1 VDAAAGRVPYRD
13 AMERK
18 RLERATKDKWLGGV
32 CGGLGRYFDI
42 DPTIVRLIFI
52 VAFFGF
58 GTGLL
63 VYLVLWFVMPRSAE
77 F

>member
-1 VDAAAGRVPYRD
+1 MAQNP
-13 AMERK
+13 
-18 RLERATKDKWLGGV
+18 LERATQDRWIGGV
-32 CGGLGRYFDI
+32 AAGLGHYFDI
-42 DPTIVRLIFI
+42 DPTIVRLIFL

-63 VYLVLWFVMPRSAE
+63 VYIVLWFVMPASSS

>member
-1 VDAAAGRVPYRD
+1 
-13 AMERK
+13 MERK
-18 RLERATKDKWLGGV
+18 RLERATHDKWLGGV

-42 DPTIVRLIFI
+42 DPTIIRLIFV
-52 VAFFGF
+52 VAVFGL

-63 VYLVLWFVMPRSAE
+63 VYLVLWFVMPRSSE

>member
-1 VDAAAGRVPYRD
+1 
-13 AMERK
+13 MEQK
-18 RLERATKDKWLGGV
+18 RLERSSRDKWLGGV
-32 CGGLGRYFDI
+32 CAGLARYFDF
-42 DPTIVRLIFI
+42 DPTLVRLIFI

-63 VYLVLWFVMPRSAE
+63 VYLVLWFVMPRSDA

>member
-1 VDAAAGRVPYRD
+1 MPYGD
-13 AMERK
+13 AMDSK

-32 CGGLGRYFDI
+32 CGGLARYFDI
-42 DPTIVRLIFI
+42 DATIVRLIFI

-63 VYLVLWFVMPRSAE
+63 VYLVLWLVMPRSAE

>member
-1 VDAAAGRVPYRD
+1 
-13 AMERK
+13 MEQK
-18 RLERATKDKWLGGV
+18 RLERATQDKWVGGV
-32 CGGLGRYFDI
+32 ASGLARYFDI
-42 DPTIVRLIFI
+42 DPTIVRLIFL

-63 VYLVLWFVMPRSAE
+63 VYLVLWLVMPLSTE

>member
-1 VDAAAGRVPYRD
+1 MPYGD
-13 AMERK
+13 AMEGK
-18 RLERATKDKWLGGV
+18 RLERATQDKWLGGV
-32 CGGLGRYFDI
+32 CGGLAHYFDI

-63 VYLVLWFVMPRSAE
+63 VYRVLWFIMPRSTQI
-77 F
+77 

>member
-1 VDAAAGRVPYRD
+1 MKR
-13 AMERK
+13 
-18 RLERATKDKWLGGV
+18 RLERKEPMILGV
-32 CGGLGRYFDI
+32 CSGLAEYFSV

-63 VYLVLWFVMPRSAE
+63 VYIVLAILMPKGTI
-77 F
+77 

>member
-1 VDAAAGRVPYRD
+1 
-13 AMERK
+13 MEQK
-18 RLERATKDKWLGGV
+18 RLERSMQDKWIGGV
-32 CGGLGRYFDI
+32 AGGLGRYFDI
-42 DPTIVRLIFI
+42 DPTIVRLIFL

-63 VYLVLWFVMPRSAE
+63 VYIVLWFVMPPSTT

>member
-1 VDAAAGRVPYRD
+1 MPYRG

-18 RLERATKDKWLGGV
+18 RLERSTNDRWLGGV
-32 CGGLGRYFDI
+32 CGGLAHYFDL
-42 DPTIVRLIFI
+42 DPTIIRLVFI

-63 VYLVLWFVMPRSAE
+63 VYGVLWLVMPPAATA
-77 F
+77 

>member
-1 VDAAAGRVPYRD
+1 MAAG
-13 AMERK
+13 
-18 RLERATKDKWLGGV
+18 LGH
-32 CGGLGRYFDI
+32 YFDI
-42 DPTIVRLIFI
+42 DPTIVRLIFL

-63 VYLVLWFVMPRSAE
+63 VYIVLWFVMPASSS

>member
-1 VDAAAGRVPYRD
+1 
-13 AMERK
+13 MKK
-18 RLERATKDKWLGGV
+18 RLERREPMIFGV
-32 CGGLGRYFDI
+32 CSGLAEYFKV

-63 VYLVLWFVMPRSAE
+63 VYIVLAILMPKANKGSDI
-77 F
+77 

>member
-1 VDAAAGRVPYRD
+1 MRAARAIPYGGP
-13 AMERK
+13 MNETK
-18 RLERATKDKWLGGV
+18 RLERSTEDKWLGGV
-32 CGGLGRYFDI
+32 CGGLARYFDI
-42 DPTIVRLIFI
+42 DATIVRLIFI

-63 VYLVLWFVMPRSAE
+63 VYLVLWFVMPRSAQ

>member
-1 VDAAAGRVPYRD
+1 
-13 AMERK
+13 MEQK
-18 RLERATKDKWLGGV
+18 RLERATQDKWIGGV
-32 CGGLGRYFDI
+32 ASGLAHYFDM
-42 DPTIVRLIFI
+42 DPTIIRLIFL

-63 VYLVLWFVMPRSAE
+63 VYIVLWFVMPASTE